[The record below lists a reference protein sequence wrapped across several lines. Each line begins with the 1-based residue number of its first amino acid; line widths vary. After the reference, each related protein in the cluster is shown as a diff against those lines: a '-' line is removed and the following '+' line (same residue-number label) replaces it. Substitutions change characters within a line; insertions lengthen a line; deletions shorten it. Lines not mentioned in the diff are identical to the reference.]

1 MTFRGLT
8 ENRRTRQYEV
18 FSTLDCHVKIPVVG
32 ATSLL
37 EPLAFFE
44 AQYPTGLAIRTWQI
58 MARQH
63 CPELRR
69 ADL

>member
-18 FSTLDCHVKIPVVG
+18 QSTLDSHVPVSVVS
-32 ATSLL
+32 ADSAASCLDFYETHYS
-37 EPLAFFE
+37 
-44 AQYPTGLAIRTWQI
+44 TGVAIRTWRI
-58 MARQH
+58 MARQFD
-63 CPELRR
+63 PELRR